1 LVKNVSNAAD
11 WVILDSVRDTL
22 NPAISELNP
31 NLQNAESAI
40 ASGVDFLVDGF
51 ELQGAEAE
59 LNAIGDD
66 YIYLAIADPTTL

>member
-1 LVKNVSNAAD
+1 A
-11 WVILDSVRDTL
+11 T
-22 NPAISELNP
+22 SEINP

-51 ELQGAEAE
+51 ELQGAELE